1 MVFKFTKVV
10 PDGYT
15 AWFTITVTSS
25 MAGAAAKVS
34 ASFDSHSVQL
44 GLDQAASLQDADPMT
59 PVVTAAAVTASR
71 NTCRS
76 TIVRAYS
83 SVKQTCPAPSS
94 VSRCELSC
102 PRAWAPGRMTRM
114 GVRGSF
120 ARRRRQM

>member
-44 GLDQAASLQDADPMT
+44 GLDQAASQRKQELAAAADPDSDTIYYMIGE
-59 PVVTAAAVTASR
+59 PSDHLQGSSMPVTA
-71 NTCRS
+71 
-76 TIVRAYS
+76 YF
-83 SVKQTCPAPSS
+83 K
-94 VSRCELSC
+94 
-102 PRAWAPGRMTRM
+102 TRT
-114 GVRGSF
+114 R
-120 ARRRRQM
+120 